1 MSSSDHTLEGFGPAP
16 VYPENRPE
24 PWKPEI
30 VEAIYGLLY
39 RDDLGI
45 GPLVAALQEL
55 EAREG
60 PVVLVELLY
69 LLTDIR
75 FEPDEARKHWDA
87 VILHR
92 QELEDA
98 VGYEMDLSVAL
109 VSYFVRMTPRMK
121 HPKVIE
127 LKLFEETRASAYKDD
142 LTGLYNFRF
151 FQEFLRWEIKRCE
164 RSGGEFSIAMGDLDN
179 FKYYN
184 DRFGHDAGNDA
195 LKAVGEVL
203 QEAGRDQDVVVRY
216 GGEEFVLIM
225 PETSKEDAGVVADR
239 VCRAIAELEL
249 SPSPSK
255 NVVTMSLGVASYP
268 VDAVAP
274 EALIRCADRAM
285 YTAKAKGKNQ
295 TQLYGANR
303 RALRRVKVELKGE
316 IRFLNDKG
324 VPFST
329 LNISERG
336 LRLKAKE
343 ALELNSMVEFLLDV
357 PGHSKGVKA
366 YGRVVRVYDKVDGA
380 YEMAIAIMDIDS
392 REHLALTMFL
402 RSQTSKKDDE
412 SERIDR
418 SPPRPVEEV
427 RD

>member
-1 MSSSDHTLEGFGPAP
+1 
-16 VYPENRPE
+16 
-24 PWKPEI
+24 
-30 VEAIYGLLY
+30 
-39 RDDLGI
+39 
-45 GPLVAALQEL
+45 
-55 EAREG
+55 
-60 PVVLVELLY
+60 
-69 LLTDIR
+69 
-75 FEPDEARKHWDA
+75 
-87 VILHR
+87 
-92 QELEDA
+92 
-98 VGYEMDLSVAL
+98 
-109 VSYFVRMTPRMK
+109 MK

-127 LKLFEETRASAYKDD
+127 LKLFEETRASAYKDE
-142 LTGLYNFRF
+142 LTGLHNFRF

-195 LKAVGEVL
+195 LKAVGEAL
-203 QEAGRDQDVVVRY
+203 REAGRDQDVAVRY

-225 PETSKEDAGVVADR
+225 PETSKEDAGGVADR

-249 SPSPSK
+249 SPLPSK
-255 NVVTMSLGVASYP
+255 NGVTMSLGVASYP

-303 RALRRVKVELKGE
+303 RALRRVRVELKGE
-316 IRFLNDKG
+316 IRVLNDEG

-336 LRLKAKE
+336 LSLKAKE
-343 ALELNSMVEFLLDV
+343 PLELNSMVEFVLAV
-357 PGHSKGVKA
+357 PGRSEGIKA

-380 YEMAIAIMDIDS
+380 YEMALAIVDMDT

-402 RSQTSKKDDE
+402 RSQTSDEDDE
-412 SERIDR
+412 SERD
-418 SPPRPVEEV
+418 
-427 RD
+427 

>member
-1 MSSSDHTLEGFGPAP
+1 MSSGDHTLEGFGTAP
-16 VYPENRPE
+16 VYPESRPGE

-142 LTGLYNFRF
+142 LTGLHNFRF

-184 DRFGHDAGNDA
+184 DRFGHEAGNDA

-225 PETSKEDAGVVADR
+225 PETSKEDAGVMADR

-255 NVVTMSLGVASYP
+255 NGVTMSLGVASYP

-316 IRFLNDKG
+316 IRFLNDNG

-336 LRLKAKE
+336 LRLKVKE
-343 ALELNSMVEFLLDV
+343 ALELNSMVEFVLDV
-357 PGHSKGVKA
+357 PGHSEGVKA

-412 SERIDR
+412 SERD
-418 SPPRPVEEV
+418 
-427 RD
+427 

>member
-1 MSSSDHTLEGFGPAP
+1 M
-16 VYPENRPE
+16 

-30 VEAIYGLLY
+30 VEVIYGLLY

-45 GPLVAALQEL
+45 AALVAALQEL
-55 EAREG
+55 EEREG
-60 PVVLVELLY
+60 PVVFVELLY

-75 FEPDEARKHWDA
+75 FEPDDARKHWDA

-98 VGYEMDLSVAL
+98 VGYEMALSVAL
-109 VSYFVRMTPRMK
+109 VSYFVQMTPRMK

-127 LKLFEETRASAYKDD
+127 LKLFEETRASAYKDE
-142 LTGLYNFRF
+142 LTGLHNFRF
-151 FQEFLRWEIKRCE
+151 FQEFLRWEVKRCE

-195 LKAVGEVL
+195 LKAVGEAL
-203 QEAGRDQDVVVRY
+203 QEAGRDQDVAVRY

-225 PETSKEDAGVVADR
+225 PETSKEDAGGVADR

-255 NVVTMSLGVASYP
+255 NGVTMSLGVASYP

-303 RALRRVKVELKGE
+303 RALRRVRVELKGE
-316 IRFLNDKG
+316 IRVLNDKG

-336 LRLKAKE
+336 LSLKAKE
-343 ALELNSMVEFLLDV
+343 PLELNSMVEFVLDV
-357 PGHSKGVKA
+357 PDRSEGIKA

-380 YEMAIAIMDIDS
+380 YEMALAIMDMDS

-402 RSQTSKKDDE
+402 RSQTSDEDDE
-412 SERIDR
+412 SERD
-418 SPPRPVEEV
+418 
-427 RD
+427 

>member
-1 MSSSDHTLEGFGPAP
+1 MSSSDHTPEGLGRASVFS
-16 VYPENRPE
+16 ETRPL

-30 VEAIYGLLY
+30 VEVIYGLLY
-39 RDDLGI
+39 RDDLDI
-45 GPLVAALQEL
+45 GALAAALQEL
-55 EAREG
+55 EEREG
-60 PVVLVELLY
+60 PVVFVELLY

-75 FEPDEARKHWDA
+75 FEPEEARKHWDA

-109 VSYFVRMTPRMK
+109 VSYFVQMTPRMK

-127 LKLFEETRASAYKDD
+127 LKLFEETRASAYKDE
-142 LTGLYNFRF
+142 LTGLHNFRF

-164 RSGGEFSIAMGDLDN
+164 RSGGEFSIAIGDLDN

-195 LKAVGEVL
+195 LKAVGEAL
-203 QEAGRDQDVVVRY
+203 QEAGRDQDVAVRY

-225 PETSKEDAGVVADR
+225 PSTSKDDAGVVADR

-249 SPSPSK
+249 YPSTSK
-255 NVVTMSLGVASYP
+255 NGVTMSLGVASYP

-303 RALRRVKVELKGE
+303 RALRRVRVELKGE
-316 IRFLNDKG
+316 IRVLNDKG

-336 LRLKAKE
+336 LSLKTKE
-343 ALELNSMVEFLLDV
+343 PLELNSMVEFVLDV
-357 PGHSKGVKA
+357 PGRSEGIRA
-366 YGRVVRVYDKVDGA
+366 YGRVVRVYDEVDGA
-380 YEMAIAIMDIDS
+380 YEMALAIMDRDS

-402 RSQTSKKDDE
+402 RSQTSNKDDE
-412 SERIDR
+412 SERD
-418 SPPRPVEEV
+418 
-427 RD
+427 

>member
-1 MSSSDHTLEGFGPAP
+1 M
-16 VYPENRPE
+16 

-30 VEAIYGLLY
+30 VEVIYGLLY

-45 GPLVAALQEL
+45 GALVAALQEL
-55 EAREG
+55 EEREG
-60 PVVLVELLY
+60 PVVFVELLY

-92 QELEDA
+92 QELEEA

-127 LKLFEETRASAYKDD
+127 LKLFEETRASAYKDE
-142 LTGLYNFRF
+142 LTGLHNFRF
-151 FQEFLRWEIKRCE
+151 FQEFLRWEVKRCE

-195 LKAVGEVL
+195 LKAVGEAL
-203 QEAGRDQDVVVRY
+203 QEAGRDQDVAVRY

-255 NVVTMSLGVASYP
+255 NGVTMSLGVASYP

-303 RALRRVKVELKGE
+303 RALRRVRVELKGE
-316 IRFLNDKG
+316 IRVLNDTG

-336 LRLKAKE
+336 LSLKAKE
-343 ALELNSMVEFLLDV
+343 PLELNSMVEFVLDV
-357 PGHSKGVKA
+357 PGRSEGIKA

-380 YEMAIAIMDIDS
+380 YEMALAIMDMDS

-402 RSQTSKKDDE
+402 RSQTSNEDDE
-412 SERIDR
+412 SERD
-418 SPPRPVEEV
+418 
-427 RD
+427 